1 VGRGNRAYKSAKRNK
16 ELQRLKKRE
25 EKRQRRL
32 QGKLKPEEEGEA
44 APAAESVEPET
55 DLLAGLGID
64 AEDTEAVE
72 AESPESDGSSND

>member
-32 QGKLKPEEEGEA
+32 GGKLKPEEEGEA
-44 APAAESVEPET
+44 APAAESVEPEA

-64 AEDTEAVE
+64 SEDAVVP
-72 AESPESDGSSND
+72 APESDGSSDD